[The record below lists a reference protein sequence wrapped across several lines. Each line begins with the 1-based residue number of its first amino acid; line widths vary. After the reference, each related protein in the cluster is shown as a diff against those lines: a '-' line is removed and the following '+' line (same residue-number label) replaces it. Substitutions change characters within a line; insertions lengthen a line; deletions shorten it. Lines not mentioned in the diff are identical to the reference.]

1 MVQLPLKSR
10 AHVFY
15 DTFSLDDLCSLQGRL
30 RINEVAVYHINCKA
44 MFSTNAKGNGAKSYL
59 YLGFDLRLIGQ
70 VPYMVDMLFKD
81 K

>member
-1 MVQLPLKSR
+1 M
-10 AHVFY
+10 
-15 DTFSLDDLCSLQGRL
+15 
-30 RINEVAVYHINCKA
+30 YHINCKA

-81 K
+81 R